1 MRACLFMWSEDPE
14 STFYFSLSSHRTGNY
29 SLLPWTL
36 HKMDLKNLKLLLLS
50 TTFLF
55 FFFFYRSGIQQS
67 PNVHSVSHHLF
78 PKHKGEGTKDA
89 TRQLGAAC
97 SRERRVANCSLDRGG
112 KKNQFLNHLFTHKTC
127 LTIWCREREKKY
139 TKQSQSV

>member
-1 MRACLFMWSEDPE
+1 MCLFMWSEDPE

-36 HKMDLKNLKLLLLS
+36 HKMDLKIFKLLLLS

-55 FFFFYRSGIQQS
+55 FYRSRIQQS

-78 PKHKGEGTKDA
+78 PKHKSEGTKDA
-89 TRQLGAAC
+89 TLQLGAAR
-97 SRERRVANCSLDRGG
+97 SREWRLANCSLDRG
-112 KKNQFLNHLFTHKTC
+112 KKNQFLNHLFTHKIC
-127 LTIWCREREKKY
+127 LTIWCRERKKH
-139 TKQSQSV
+139 TKQSESV